1 VLTALLA
8 FGKSTFEGG
17 KPKPAATLLR
27 YCKYSWRASGHVET
41 TLSPVEYVYPVQLFL
56 AKGALVL
63 EPNYR
68 GSAGYGAAFRSLDI
82 RNLGIGEM
90 SDVMAGIDH
99 LIFQGIADPTRL
111 AARGSSWG
119 GYISSFL
126 ETHTDRFR
134 AISESSGIS
143 DTITEYVNTE
153 NTPLMPQFLQA
164 TRGTT

>member
-1 VLTALLA
+1 
-8 FGKSTFEGG
+8 
-17 KPKPAATLLR
+17 
-27 YCKYSWRASGHVET
+27 
-41 TLSPVEYVYPVQLFL
+41 VQLFL